1 MKGGARKIEDARIIN
16 DRCRKK
22 YSESFIY
29 PEMIVPGYNFSSS
42 LYRFDITGKN
52 RNGRYCREMSDWS
65 ICIEHFL

>member
-1 MKGGARKIEDARIIN
+1 MKGGARKIEDALIIN

-22 YSESFIY
+22 YPEPFIY

>member
-22 YSESFIY
+22 YPEPFIY

-42 LYRFDITGKN
+42 L
-52 RNGRYCREMSDWS
+52 
-65 ICIEHFL
+65 